1 MKFEI
6 KFDRKFEQLAAR
18 GALGVVGGVLL
29 VYLGIAW
36 SASLTPVAGV
46 PGATGGMEPITRN
59 VLWIAALVPVAIF
72 VWSHVAFAKQ
82 LQRGPT
88 SLND

>member
-1 MKFEI
+1 M
-6 KFDRKFEQLAAR
+6 KFEQLAAR
-18 GALGVVGGVLL
+18 GALGVCGGVALTYL
-29 VYLGIAW
+29 VIAW

-59 VLWIAALVPVAIF
+59 VLWIAALVPAAIF
-72 VWSHVAFAKQ
+72 IWSHVVFAKQ
-82 LQRGPT
+82 LRGGPR